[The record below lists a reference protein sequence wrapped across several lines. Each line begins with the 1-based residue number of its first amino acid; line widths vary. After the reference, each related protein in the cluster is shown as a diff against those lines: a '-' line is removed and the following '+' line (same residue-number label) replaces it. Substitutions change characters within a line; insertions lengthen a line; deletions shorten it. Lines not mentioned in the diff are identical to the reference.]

1 MEHDRT
7 SYGGD
12 AFVARLKAK
21 MAANVLAVFR
31 SAGNM
36 YQTRRSRREHVGR
49 WLASVRFF
57 ENASEYSVRT
67 LLPTRIRSA
76 VIDFCLGHIGA
87 CTLGGRIFEEFQ
99 ITDEDR
105 RTVSDTATYDD
116 HRSRSRVQKC
126 RIFWCSLYDRLRTLT
141 AVSALDAAESDE
153 YTEEDHY
160 DARIEFM
167 RQTTFDPCRGVSGGT
182 DEDGGFVTFDECH
195 TTLSTVEYMNT
206 SVTCAETTDTT
217 ATTDRRPVYVFGSN
231 CIWIESDAVYT
242 LDSPTGRSP
251 VFDNGEELTEFGRR
265 LTTESGVDFIA
276 DVPTC
281 RNAAAAT
288 NRPTVTSVSNNQF
301 SLQLIFAMPDSSLYT
316 ANVFYLSGGNTC
328 ATDLRYARRWLSNV
342 CRCENRLSCW
352 RVCVAI
358 SAIDAIAR
366 DLPDGIPSFVQ
377 AVVRAVYEAK
387 SGEEGSHFY
396 LNAFSGLA
404 LIDYNHDTT
413 AVGGSV
419 PADGDGTAAA
429 TTCYIHAW
437 LRAHSNALFWWPVV
451 ARHTT
456 GLLENTPRLIVVRRP
471 LLSETIA
478 ANHGP
483 NIFLKYKTFEDVVV
497 KYVLVTSSLLR
508 RGYANTRRGI
518 AYKAYDCFW
527 LYSDSDDT
535 QSPADDTPAWLR
547 TVNAY
552 GDIPLFDR
560 RRDVADLFDHVFSAP
575 SRLYV
580 HRSVLVEIGFNVTA
594 VQEAKPARTFLHTD
608 AATNAPAC
616 TVFSSSPLVVID
628 EKTGAPVKCR
638 PRIGT
643 DDPVV
648 FESPAGERSF
658 RPPSEEGEPNV
669 PQFVETVTTPL
680 GDFWPGV
687 DAVKTTF
694 RDSVLKNV
702 EFVYF
707 TARDRSDALARL
719 TRNGLTRM
727 GESIANDRG
736 FEPMSMPVLFALQ
749 QMCAARETH
758 DGD

>member
-1 MEHDRT
+1 MENDPTR
-7 SYGGD
+7 YGSD
-12 AFVARLKAK
+12 AFFARLKAK
-21 MAANVLAVFR
+21 MSANALVVFR

-36 YQTRRSRREHVGR
+36 YQTRRSRRDHVER

-67 LLPTRIRSA
+67 VIPTRIRSA

-87 CTLGGRIFEEFQ
+87 CTLGRRVFEEFQ
-99 ITDEDR
+99 ITDDDR
-105 RTVSDTATYDD
+105 RSVLDTATYDD
-116 HRSRSRVQKC
+116 RRSRSRVQKC
-126 RIFWCSLYDRLRTLT
+126 RIFWCTLYDRLRTLT
-141 AVSALDAAESDE
+141 AVSVLDAESDG
-153 YTEEDHY
+153 YTEEDKY

-167 RQTTFDPCRGVSGGT
+167 CQTTVDPCSGVSNGT
-182 DEDGGFVTFDECH
+182 DGDGGFLTFDELH
-195 TTLSTVEYMNT
+195 TTLSTVGYMNT
-206 SVTCAETTDTT
+206 SVSCAEMSDTT
-217 ATTDRRPVYVFGSN
+217 EPATPTDRQPVYVFGSN

-242 LDSPTGRSP
+242 LDSPTERSS
-251 VFDNGEELTEFGRR
+251 VFDNGDDELTEFGQR
-265 LTTESGVDFIA
+265 LTTDSGVEFIA
-276 DVPTC
+276 DVATC
-281 RNAAAAT
+281 RNAAAAR
-288 NRPTVTSVSNNQF
+288 NRPTVTSVSNNQY
-301 SLQLIFAMPDSSLYT
+301 SLQLVFAMPDSSLYT
-316 ANVFYLSGGNTC
+316 ANVFYLCGGNTC
-328 ATDLRYARRWLSNV
+328 ATDLRYARRWLSNA

-352 RVCVAI
+352 RVCVSI
-358 SAIDAIAR
+358 SAITATAH

-404 LIDYNHDTT
+404 IIDYNHDTT

-419 PADGDGTAAA
+419 TADGDRTPAA

-437 LRAHSNALFWWPVV
+437 LRAHSNALYWWPVV

-456 GLLENTPRLIVVRRP
+456 GLLENTPQLIVVRRP

-478 ANHGP
+478 ADHGP
-483 NIFLKYKTFEDVVV
+483 NIFLKYKTFEDVIV
-497 KYVLVTSSLLR
+497 KYVLLTSFLLR

-518 AYKAYDCFW
+518 AYKAADCFW
-527 LYSDSDDT
+527 LYSDGDT
-535 QSPADDTPAWLR
+535 QTPADDTPAWLR

-560 RRDVADLFDHVFSAP
+560 RRDAADLFDHVFSAP

-580 HRSVLVEIGFNVTA
+580 HRSVLVDIGFNATA
-594 VQEAKPARTFLHTD
+594 VQEAKTARTFLHTD

-616 TVFSSSPLVVID
+616 TVFCSSPLVVID
-628 EKTGAPVKCR
+628 EKTGTPVECSQR
-638 PRIGT
+638 EGT

-648 FESPAGERSF
+648 FELAADERSF
-658 RPPSEEGEPNV
+658 RTPSKDVPP
-669 PQFVETVTTPL
+669 FVETVTTPL

-694 RDSVLKNV
+694 RDPVLKNV

-707 TARDRSDALARL
+707 TARDRSDALGRL
-719 TRNGLTRM
+719 TRDGLTRM
-727 GESIANDRG
+727 GESIANDPD

-749 QMCAARETH
+749 QMCAARETYV
-758 DGD
+758 GD